1 MWYIYTVEY
10 YSAIEKN
17 EIMPFAATWLE
28 LEIMILSKS
37 DRERQISCITYMWN
51 LKKDTTELIYK
62 IAVDSQT
69 QKTNLWL
76 PKGKGRGGIK

>member
-1 MWYIYTVEY
+1 
-10 YSAIEKN
+10 
-17 EIMPFAATWLE
+17 MPFAATWVD
-28 LEIMILSKS
+28 LEIIILSKS
-37 DRERQISCITYMWN
+37 DRERQISCITYMWY